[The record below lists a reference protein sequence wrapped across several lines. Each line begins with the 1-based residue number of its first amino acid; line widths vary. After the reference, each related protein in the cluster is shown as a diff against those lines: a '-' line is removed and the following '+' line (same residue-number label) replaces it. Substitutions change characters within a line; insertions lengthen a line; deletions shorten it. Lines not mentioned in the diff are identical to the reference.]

1 MAWSISKKIKDGL
14 VNVGKKVLTGAKT
27 VGNFINKN
35 IIQPLAPAVSK
46 ALISS
51 GDPKMAAAG
60 AGVLAGSQVLN
71 NVMNVVNRRGGS

>member
-1 MAWSISKKIKDGL
+1 MAWSISKIKDGL
-14 VNVGKKVLTGAKT
+14 VNVGKKVLTGAKN
-27 VGNFINKN
+27 VGNFLNKN
-35 IIQPLAPAVSK
+35 IIQPLAPTVSQ

>member
-1 MAWSISKKIKDGL
+1 MAWSISKIKDGL
-14 VNVGKKVLTGAKT
+14 VNVGKKVLTGAKN
-27 VGNFINKN
+27 VGNFLNKN
-35 IIQPLAPAVSK
+35 IIQPLAPAVSQ

>member
-1 MAWSISKKIKDGL
+1 MAWGIFKKIKDGL
-14 VNVGKKVLTGAKT
+14 VKVGKKVLTGVKN
-27 VGNFINKN
+27 VGNFLNKN
-35 IIQPLAPAVSK
+35 IIQPLAPAVSQ

-71 NVMNVVNRRGGS
+71 NVMNAVNRKGGT